1 MKKFFY
7 FLAALLGLGIM
18 SEIGRDVWEYFH
30 PRYEMNTL
38 KRGKHGKR
46 N

>member
-1 MKKFFY
+1 MKKTLLI
-7 FLAALLGLGIM
+7 LAALLGLGIL

-38 KRGKHGKR
+38 KRGKHE
-46 N
+46 